1 MTTRRPKYDE
11 AINAT
16 RVSRSFRPTGID
28 CPFCGKKEIYVTHK
42 GDFALGWFLQFT
54 VKYLIYHFVV
64 KPLLQGGR
72 CSNCGTKL
80 PKAMR

>member
-42 GDFALGWFLQFT
+42 RGFRTGLVST
-54 VKYLIYHFVV
+54 VYRQIFDL
-64 KPLLQGGR
+64 PLR
-72 CSNCGTKL
+72 C
-80 PKAMR
+80 